1 MNTQIETTYSDTKRN
16 MDALEKFSMIF
27 LGDYDVILI
36 SSSGG
41 KDSQAQLDVLVNLAD
56 SQGVSRDRLIVVHA
70 DLGRVE
76 WKGTAELAER
86 QAKHYGL
93 RFEKVSRSQGG
104 LLEQINQRNEDIKA
118 RALRLRSGEL
128 TEADR
133 KFVAKQAAKMSR
145 EIDADLLQDLA
156 EADEKNPIWP
166 DSKNRYCTS
175 DQKRGQIS
183 KLITQLHRE
192 SGKVEFKV
200 LSCMGIRAQESDE
213 RAEKNPFTKD
223 ARNSTSTRTVDIW
236 LPIFDWKLT
245 DVWARIKASGVEY
258 HQAYDLGMSRLS
270 CVFCVFA
277 KKADLQI
284 AAKANPELLDEYIA
298 TEKRIGHCF
307 KKKFSISE
315 LKAS

>member
-1 MNTQIETTYSDTKRN
+1 MNTTKTDPR
-16 MDALEKFSMIF
+16 LS
-27 LGDYDVILI
+27 DYDVTLI
-36 SSSGG
+36 NSSGG
-41 KDSQAQLDVLVNLAD
+41 KDSQAQLDVIVELAD

-93 RFEKVSRSQGG
+93 RFEKVSRPQGG
-104 LLEQINQRNEDIKA
+104 LLEQISQRNEDIKA

-128 TEADR
+128 TEADK
-133 KFVAKQAAKMSR
+133 KFVAKKAEKLDR
-145 EIDADLLQDLA
+145 EIDADLLLELA
-156 EADEKNPIWP
+156 EADEANPIWP

-175 DQKRGQIS
+175 DQKRGQVS

-223 ARNSTSTRTVDIW
+223 ARNSTQSRQVDIW
-236 LPIFDWKLT
+236 FPIFDWTVK
-245 DVWARIKASGVEY
+245 DVWARIEASQVE
-258 HQAYDLGMSRLS
+258 HHEAYDLGMSRLS

-277 KKADLQI
+277 KKCDLQI
-284 AAKANPELLDEYIA
+284 AAKANPELLDEYIRVE
-298 TEKRIGHCF
+298 EKIGHDF
-307 KKKFSISE
+307 KRGFKIAE
-315 LKAS
+315 LR